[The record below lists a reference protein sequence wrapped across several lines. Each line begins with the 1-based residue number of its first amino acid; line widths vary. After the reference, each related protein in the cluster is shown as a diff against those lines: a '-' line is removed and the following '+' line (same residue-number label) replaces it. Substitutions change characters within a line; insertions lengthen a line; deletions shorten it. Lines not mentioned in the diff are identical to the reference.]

1 MAKEGQEIT
10 SRKMKRHSDSKRKMN
25 RILNI
30 LIAIVFALI
39 VINLYFI
46 VKDDGKKETAKEEET
61 VEETKDTESEK
72 EARTPKEDNEPSK
85 LEENKEQ
92 DNVQKDHS
100 SIEDKNNAEIIVSTS
115 TDANV
120 EKVIVNN
127 NWQVTPTRQ
136 TGEHISAFEE
146 GHVDYEEKLV
156 TIRNAVELPEDDII
170 YWSVRNDGT
179 GKGAISVVSSK
190 DQSKKYRVHI
200 KWIDNSGWI
209 PIKVEVLKEIPKN

>member
-1 MAKEGQEIT
+1 MAKERQEIS

-46 VKDDGKKETAKEEET
+46 VKDDGENETAKEEEA
-61 VEETKDTESEK
+61 VEETKDTEAEK
-72 EARTPKEDNEPSK
+72 EAEPQVEDNEPSE
-85 LEENKEQ
+85 LEEQ
-92 DNVQKDHS
+92 DNNEKDHS
-100 SIEDKNNAEIIVSTS
+100 SIEDENNDDIIVTS
-115 TDANV
+115 SNDANV

-127 NWQVTPTRQ
+127 SWKVTPTRQ

-146 GHVDYEEKLV
+146 GNVDYEEKLV

>member
-1 MAKEGQEIT
+1 MAKERQEIS

-46 VKDDGKKETAKEEET
+46 VKDDGENETAKAEEA
-61 VEETKDTESEK
+61 VEETKDTEAEK
-72 EARTPKEDNEPSK
+72 EAEPQVEDNEPSE
-85 LEENKEQ
+85 LEEQ
-92 DNVQKDHS
+92 DNNEKDHS
-100 SIEDKNNAEIIVSTS
+100 SIEDENNDDIIVTS
-115 TDANV
+115 SNDANV

-127 NWQVTPTRQ
+127 SWKVTPTRQ

-146 GHVDYEEKLV
+146 GNVDYEEKLV